1 MAITACDVG
10 PGTFSY
16 GVTPTAVLTLGPP
29 VGGLE
34 GDIALL
40 TPDSLVVPADAVI
53 TNLVPYIKG
62 TSIEA
67 NAQTMD
73 DLWGCVDAVLV
84 PPTTGDMQFNVAVA
98 TTKTIKTPIAAI
110 MTTDAAVYSITA
122 AMASE
127 FGEVTAEKG
136 DYVKCDFTFKGI
148 NAAGTGATATY
159 TDAA

>member
-1 MAITACDVG
+1 MALAACDVG

-16 GVTPTAVLTLGPP
+16 GASPTAILTLGPP

-34 GDIALL
+34 GDVALL
-40 TPDSLVVPADAVI
+40 TPDSLVVPADAVV

-67 NAQTMD
+67 NAATID
-73 DLWGCVDAVLV
+73 DLWGLVDAAGG
-84 PPTTGDMQFNVAVA
+84 PPVASNVAVA
-98 TTKTIKTPIAAI
+98 TTKTIKATIAAI
-110 MTTDAAVYSITA
+110 MTTDAAVYNISEAVATDFGEITA
-122 AMASE
+122 D
-127 FGEVTAEKG
+127 KG

-148 NAAGTGATATY
+148 KAAGSGAAATY

>member
-1 MAITACDVG
+1 MAIGACDVG

-16 GVTPTAVLTLGPP
+16 GVTPTAILTLGPP

-40 TPDSLVVPADAVI
+40 TPDSLVVPSHAVV

-62 TSIEA
+62 TSIEV
-67 NAQTMD
+67 NAATMD
-73 DLWGCVDAVLV
+73 DLWGLV
-84 PPTTGDMQFNVAVA
+84 TAAGGPPLTTGVGVAD
-98 TTKTIKTPIAAI
+98 TKTIKATIAAI
-110 MTTDAAVYSITA
+110 MTTDAGVYNISEGV
-122 AMASE
+122 AMD

-148 NAAGTGATATY
+148 KAAGTGAAASY
-159 TDAA
+159 TDA

>member
-1 MAITACDVG
+1 MSLASCDVG

-16 GVTPTAVLTLGPP
+16 GVTPTAILTLGPP

-34 GDIALL
+34 GDITLL

-73 DLWGCVDAVLV
+73 NLWGLVDA
-84 PPTTGDMQFNVAVA
+84 TGIPKVANVAVA
-98 TTKTIKTPIAAI
+98 TTKTIKQPIASI
-110 MTTDAAVYSITA
+110 MTTDAAVYTIP
-122 AMASE
+122 ASMVSD

>member
-1 MAITACDVG
+1 MGITACDVG

-16 GVTPTAVLTLGPP
+16 GVTPTAILTLGPP

-53 TNLVPYIKG
+53 TSLTPYIKG
-62 TSIEA
+62 TSIEV
-67 NAQTMD
+67 NAETMD
-73 DLWGCVDAVLV
+73 DLWGLVDATGV
-84 PPTTGDMQFNVAVA
+84 PKAANVAVA
-98 TTKTIKTPIAAI
+98 TTKTIKATIAAI

-127 FGEVTAEKG
+127 FGEVTADKG

-148 NAAGTGATATY
+148 NAAGSGATATY

>member
-1 MAITACDVG
+1 MALAACDTG

-16 GVTPTAVLTLGPP
+16 GETPTAVLTLGPP

-34 GDIALL
+34 GDITLL
-40 TPDSLVVPADAVI
+40 TPDSLVVPSHAVV

-62 TSIEA
+62 TSIEV
-67 NAQTMD
+67 NAHSLD
-73 DLWGCVDAVLV
+73 DFWGLLDPVNV
-84 PPTTGDMQFNVAVA
+84 PPWTADVAVA
-98 TTKTIKTPIAAI
+98 TTKTIKAPIAAI

-122 AMASE
+122 AVASE
-127 FGEVTAEKG
+127 FGEVTADKG

>member
-1 MAITACDVG
+1 MGITACDVG

-16 GVTPTAVLTLGPP
+16 GATPTAVLTLGPP

-34 GDIALL
+34 GDITLL

-53 TNLVPYIKG
+53 TSLVPYIKG

-67 NAQTMD
+67 NAATID
-73 DLWGCVDAVLV
+73 DLWGLVDAAGG
-84 PPTTGDMQFNVAVA
+84 PPVSANVAVA

-122 AMASE
+122 AVAMD

-136 DYVKCDFTFKGI
+136 DYVKCDYTFKGL
-148 NAAGTGATATY
+148 NATGSGATATY

>member
-1 MAITACDVG
+1 MALAACDVG
-10 PGTFSY
+10 PGTFTY
-16 GVTPTAVLTLGPP
+16 GAVPTAVLTLGPP

-34 GDIALL
+34 GDISLL

-62 TSIEA
+62 TSIEV
-67 NAQTMD
+67 NAEMMD
-73 DLWGCVDAVLV
+73 DLWGLVDA
-84 PPTTGDMQFNVAVA
+84 TGVTKTANVAVA

-122 AMASE
+122 AMACE

-148 NAAGTGATATY
+148 NASGTEATATY
-159 TDAA
+159 TDAV

>member
-1 MAITACDVG
+1 MALAACDVG

-34 GDIALL
+34 GDISLL

-62 TSIEA
+62 TSIEV
-67 NAQTMD
+67 NAETMD
-73 DLWGCVDAVLV
+73 DLWGLVDAAGIPKAANVGV
-84 PPTTGDMQFNVAVA
+84 P
-98 TTKTIKTPIAAI
+98 TTKTIKATIAAI

-122 AMASE
+122 AVASE
-127 FGEVTAEKG
+127 FGEVTADKG

-148 NAAGTGATATY
+148 NAAGSGATATY

>member
-1 MAITACDVG
+1 MAIGACDVG

-29 VGGLE
+29 TGGLE

-40 TPDSLVVPADAVI
+40 TPDSLVVPSHAVV

-62 TSIEA
+62 TSIEVD
-67 NAQTMD
+67 AQTMD

-84 PPTTGDMQFNVAVA
+84 PPVTGDMQFNVAVA
-98 TTKTIKTPIAAI
+98 TTKTIKATIAAI
-110 MTTDAAVYSITA
+110 MTTDAGVYNISEGV
-122 AMASE
+122 AMD

-148 NAAGTGATATY
+148 KAAGTGAAATY
-159 TDAA
+159 TDAV

>member
-1 MAITACDVG
+1 MALTACDVG

-16 GVTPTAVLTLGPP
+16 GAGPTAVLTLGPP

-40 TPDSLVVPADAVI
+40 TPDTLVVPADAVI

-62 TSIEA
+62 TSIEV
-67 NAQTMD
+67 NAETMD
-73 DLWGCVDAVLV
+73 DLWALVDALGIPKAADV
-84 PPTTGDMQFNVAVA
+84 GVA

-148 NAAGTGATATY
+148 NAAGSGATATY